1 MHPLISICILLYY
14 NYKYMGPFYF
24 LFIGGFVGFFIGGII
39 ANIIVD
45 KYSNY
50 RLLGII
56 VSYSLTLA
64 LVIYIFSI
72 NAGFFSLGIIIS
84 VGGFTIYVIRTN
96 KKQQTTRKKESPYLN
111 HCWNCKTPI
120 DSRVDIKCPKCRKF
134 YICPN
139 CGKCYCDSDEY
150 KNKYGGY

>member
-1 MHPLISICILLYY
+1 
-14 NYKYMGPFYF
+14 MGPFYF
-24 LFIGGFVGFFIGGII
+24 LFIGTFVGLFIGEII
-39 ANIIVD
+39 GNVFLTRN
-45 KYSNY
+45 SNY

-64 LVIYIFSI
+64 LVIYLFSI
-72 NAGFFSLGIIIS
+72 NAGFFSIGIIIS
-84 VGGFTIYVIRTN
+84 VGGLTIYMLMKPT
-96 KKQQTTRKKESPYLN
+96 KQQTAHKKENPYLN

-120 DSRVDIKCPKCRKF
+120 DSRVDIKCPKCRRF